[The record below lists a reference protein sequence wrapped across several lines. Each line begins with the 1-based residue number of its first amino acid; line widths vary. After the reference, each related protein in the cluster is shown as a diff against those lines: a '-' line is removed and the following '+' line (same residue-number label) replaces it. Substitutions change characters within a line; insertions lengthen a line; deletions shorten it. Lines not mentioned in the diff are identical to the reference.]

1 MPSSSNNTSAP
12 VSAATKLRQRLSET
26 DNLILLPG
34 VYDGFSA
41 RIALEVGFDGLYMTG
56 AGTSASKL
64 GLPDLGF
71 ATLND
76 MRSHTEM
83 LANLEPSV
91 PLVADADTGYG
102 GPNMVARTVTQY
114 VRSGVAVCTSRIRSR
129 RSARM
134 GSDIVVIARTDAIQ
148 THGFGEAMTRLK
160 AAVAAGADVAF
171 LEGVTTAEE
180 AREAC
185 ETLRPTPVLLNMVEH
200 GATPSWT
207 AAEAKAL
214 GYRMMI
220 VPMAAM
226 APAYEAIR
234 ESLAKLKDTG
244 KVGTNSHFSPRKLFS
259 IVGLQEAIDFDA
271 AAGGSSYSKL

>member
-41 RIALEVGFDGLYMTG
+41 RIALEVGFDGLYMVRFPLILRPIIHLST
-56 AGTSASKL
+56 TSAAASPSAHR
-64 GLPDLGF
+64 GSDPDEALWPPHGQ
-71 ATLND
+71 AGRRCRDLC
-76 MRSHTEM
+76 RAH
-83 LANLEPSV
+83 PRR
-91 PLVADADTGYG
+91 
-102 GPNMVARTVTQY
+102 ARQ
-114 VRSGVAVCTSRIRSR
+114 
-129 RSARM
+129 RM